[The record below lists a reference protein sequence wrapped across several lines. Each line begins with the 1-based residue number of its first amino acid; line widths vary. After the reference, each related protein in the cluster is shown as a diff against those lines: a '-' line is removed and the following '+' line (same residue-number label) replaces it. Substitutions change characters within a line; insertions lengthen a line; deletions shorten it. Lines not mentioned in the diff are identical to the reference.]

1 MPKIS
6 YGPKVKERTRRF
18 LAALL
23 AYVENE
29 GRDRDPLHQLDLQ
42 FTWQDEETDRP
53 RLVVATKL
61 RVLETLV
68 AEDSLDGKLTK
79 PQIREALHRLE
90 DFLEIL
96 QDNRTQTQG
105 KEDWR
110 FTLSLWSTRPE
121 TNLQQFDREWQQRLP
136 ERAAGTEAS
145 PAIPPQFQA
154 LVEDKTEAFVGRDYI
169 FAAIDDFL
177 NRQPKG
183 YFILEADPGVGK
195 SAILA
200 EYVRR
205 SGCIAHFN
213 LRSQGI
219 NRASQFLQS
228 ICEQLCD
235 RYRLAYRPLPAEA
248 SRDGTFLARLLEE
261 ASNQLRGN
269 QKLIVAVDALDEVDL
284 DSQETGPNILYLPA
298 YLPQGVYFILTR
310 RKLTLPFAVQV
321 PQRLLDLMTY
331 VSESLQDIQT
341 YIRRAI
347 RRQRLQTWI
356 QQRQLTSDIF
366 IDQLAAKS
374 ENNFMYLRHVL
385 PQIEDGFYQDLS
397 IKIQTLPQGLRAY
410 YQDHWSRMGMQT
422 NPLPE
427 TKIKIVYILSEIRQ
441 PVSRQLIAE
450 YATESQLAVQVVLDD
465 WEQFLNEQLLEFQT
479 CYSIYHSS
487 FRDFLNR
494 KEIVQ
499 AAGVSLPGINQMIA
513 DELWKGLF
521 DDE

>member
-145 PAIPPQFQA
+145 PAITPQFQA

-284 DSQETGPNILYLPA
+284 DNWGVGGLPVED
-298 YLPQGVYFILTR
+298 Y
-310 RKLTLPFAVQV
+310 RK
-321 PQRLLDLMTY
+321 
-331 VSESLQDIQT
+331 
-341 YIRRAI
+341 
-347 RRQRLQTWI
+347 
-356 QQRQLTSDIF
+356 
-366 IDQLAAKS
+366 
-374 ENNFMYLRHVL
+374 
-385 PQIEDGFYQDLS
+385 
-397 IKIQTLPQGLRAY
+397 
-410 YQDHWSRMGMQT
+410 
-422 NPLPE
+422 
-427 TKIKIVYILSEIRQ
+427 
-441 PVSRQLIAE
+441 
-450 YATESQLAVQVVLDD
+450 
-465 WEQFLNEQLLEFQT
+465 
-479 CYSIYHSS
+479 
-487 FRDFLNR
+487 
-494 KEIVQ
+494 Q
-499 AAGVSLPGINQMIA
+499 AGQ
-513 DELWKGLF
+513 
-521 DDE
+521 